1 MLIKSLKA
9 ECRLPTVLSVP
20 RGEGSGQHSSS
31 MPGTES
37 GRQRSLKYL
46 QEGRSRNPGRQG
58 YARVPGVRNNGLKPS
73 GLGVN

>member
-31 MPGTES
+31 RTCLGLS
-37 GRQRSLKYL
+37 
-46 QEGRSRNPGRQG
+46 QEGREVLNTFRQVEAEIQAG
-58 YARVPGVRNNGLKPS
+58 KVMLEY
-73 GLGVN
+73 LGSEIKG